1 MLNIYP
7 HKNLYTY
14 TYTRI
19 HIHMR
24 IYICFFNSHFESVGG
39 TWDYS
44 GNDAGTIKLPFGKT
58 VKYI

>member
-1 MLNIYP
+1 M
-7 HKNLYTY
+7 YTH

-24 IYICFFNSHFESVGG
+24 IYIFFNSHFESVGG

-58 VKYI
+58 V